1 MKRFLTFGLMLM
13 TLAIK
18 ASAQQTFELSGS
30 SADNPANIE
39 VFLPNRDAATGCAAI
54 LCPEGAMHWLS
65 WDSEVKEM
73 ATDTEERPSFLATNF
88 SPSLMPVT
96 VPTQAPPLLIM
107 TRADHPNVAI
117 GFVALFMEWRKA
129 LCFC

>member
-1 MKRFLTFGLMLM
+1 MKRFLTFSLMLK

-73 ATDTEERPSFLATNF
+73 ATDTEERP
-88 SPSLMPVT
+88 PSL
-96 VPTQAPPLLIM
+96 PPILVL
-107 TRADHPNVAI
+107 R
-117 GFVALFMEWRKA
+117 
-129 LCFC
+129 LCLSQCPHKHLHSSS